1 MTTLKYDKPYEDEPK
16 PEWVLKKDKKFI
28 GLLQEI
34 KKDFDDGYQ
43 KLNQSEPSIV
53 MIDKWNDGFRNYY
66 WSTRF
71 TISRYSF

>member
-1 MTTLKYDKPYEDEPK
+1 MTTLKYDKPYEDKPK

-43 KLNQSEPSIV
+43 KLVRLQ
-53 MIDKWNDGFRNYY
+53 
-66 WSTRF
+66 
-71 TISRYSF
+71 

>member
-1 MTTLKYDKPYEDEPK
+1 MINHMKDEPK

-43 KLNQSEPSIV
+43 KLVRLQ
-53 MIDKWNDGFRNYY
+53 
-66 WSTRF
+66 
-71 TISRYSF
+71 